1 MRRVH
6 VEVTG
11 RVQGVFYRA
20 SCVERARALELTGW
34 VRNALDGRV
43 EAEFEGPTDRV
54 QAMIEWCRHG
64 PSGARV
70 DDVSVREE
78 PPTGDSEFRVVR

>member
-1 MRRVH
+1 MH

-43 EAEFEGPTDRV
+43 EAEFEGPADRV

-70 DDVSVREE
+70 DDVLVREE
-78 PPTGDSEFRVVR
+78 PPTGDGEFRVVR